1 GGGRRPVGGGGGAKR
16 DQGCQP
22 ALALGGHPRHGSLY
36 GRDVQPQGA
45 GRGLRRRQGLRI
57 LFLWRPTDH
66 SGRDGVAHQSAG
78 HQIGPSPESITPGP
92 VTPGRSSWPI
102 TLGPSPLAHHPW
114 PITPGPSP
122 PGPSRRASNQPAPS
136 PTIRAFM
143 SFTDSLTDP

>member
-78 HQIGPSPESITPGP
+78 HQIGPSPAIDHPWS
-92 VTPGRSSWPI
+92 R
-102 TLGPSPLAHHPW
+102 HPW
-114 PITPGPSP
+114 PIILADHPCPLTPPPSP
-122 PGPSRRASNQPAPS
+122 PHPP
-136 PTIRAFM
+136 PTPP
-143 SFTDSLTDP
+143 THPPPPPPP